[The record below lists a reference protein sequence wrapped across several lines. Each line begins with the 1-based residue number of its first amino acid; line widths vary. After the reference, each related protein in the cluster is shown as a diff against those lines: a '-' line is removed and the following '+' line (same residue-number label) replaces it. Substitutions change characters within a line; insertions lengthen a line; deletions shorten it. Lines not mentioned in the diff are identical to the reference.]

1 MNTHSTSFRY
11 ALAAAWLLL
20 LSACA
25 TPGQTSVSRH
35 LPERDYR
42 EAAVLSGP
50 QQAGDVSVALEAA
63 LERHGLATR
72 INPSAMGT
80 GTLIARYKD
89 DWKQNGISY
98 LSRLTIDLLDSDGK
112 TVLATSNWQNPGNR
126 QYQSVPEVV
135 DSLVTGMMSR
145 LPRSYAKPLP
155 VADVAD
161 AGNKPVLERRNGL

>member
-1 MNTHSTSFRY
+1 MNTHSTSFRF
-11 ALAAAWLLL
+11 ALAAAGLLV

-35 LPERDYR
+35 LAERGYHV
-42 EAAVLSGP
+42 AAVLSGP
-50 QQAGDVSVALEAA
+50 QQAGDVSAALEAA
-63 LERHGLATR
+63 FQRHGLKTL
-72 INPSAMGT
+72 INPSVIGSDV
-80 GTLIARYKD
+80 LIARYKD
-89 DWKQNGISY
+89 DWKQNGLSY

-135 DSLVTGMMSR
+135 DSLVTGMLSR
-145 LPRSYAKPLP
+145 LPGSYTKP

-161 AGNKPVLERRNGL
+161 AGGKPILEQRNGLR